1 MNLILQALPVAVPT
15 IGWVTHACYL
25 GRRVRAARTDR
36 LTGLMRRE
44 EFTARARKAV
54 RHPHAV
60 VLLLDLNGF
69 KQINDTHGHDVGDQV
84 IAAVG
89 RRLAAWCRER
99 GGFAARL
106 GGDEFTA
113 VVRIAPGTDPAAEMA
128 HLSARLSAPLD
139 TGRVTLAPRASIGLC
154 HTGHRPGAGLSEL
167 LRGADEAMYAAK
179 RRGDPWR
186 PATAGAGTGGEAAP
200 AARHGAGGT
209 DLRDRRAATA
219 PGRRPGRPAPHL
231 TLLPPAR
238 RRAC

>member
-1 MNLILQALPVAVPT
+1 MNLILQALPIAAPTAGWAV
-15 IGWVTHACYL
+15 HACLL
-25 GRRVRAARTDR
+25 GRRLRSARTDR

-44 EFTARARKAV
+44 EFTARAPRAL
-54 RHPHAV
+54 RHPHAA

-89 RRLAAWCRER
+89 RRLAQWCRER

-113 VVRIAPGTDPAAEMA
+113 LVRLAPEADADAEMTY
-128 HLSARLSAPLD
+128 LSARLSAPLD

-154 HTGHRPGAGLSEL
+154 HTGHRPGAGISDL

-179 RRGDPWR
+179 RCGDHWR
-186 PATAGAGTGGEAAP
+186 PAGAADAHRTA
-200 AARHGAGGT
+200 RV
-209 DLRDRRAATA
+209 
-219 PGRRPGRPAPHL
+219 RRPGRPGQHL
-231 TLLPPAR
+231 TLLTPVWRKAS
-238 RRAC
+238 